1 MGGKIDV
8 YSEKG
13 KGSAFVVTVPLKTAK
28 EDRRR
33 TERTTYQE
41 YDFSGKRVL
50 LVEDNEINIE
60 ITRNILIHKNFMVD
74 IAENGKAGVE
84 QFLKHVKNCPACR
97 EELEIYYTV
106 SVGLWQ
112 LDSGNGVYDIAGSL
126 EESMENAW
134 LTVRTARLRKVICYA
149 ANTLNVA
156 SVLIML
162 FMQIRIWIQG

>member
-1 MGGKIDV
+1 MASCREIEKMVMPYIDHQ
-8 YSEKG
+8 
-13 KGSAFVVTVPLKTAK
+13 L
-28 EDRRR
+28 D
-33 TERTTYQE
+33 
-41 YDFSGKRVL
+41 
-50 LVEDNEINIE
+50 EIQ
-60 ITRNILIHKNFMVD
+60 L
-74 IAENGKAGVE
+74 E

-106 SVGLWQ
+106 LAGLRQ
-112 LDSGNGVYDIAGSL
+112 LDSGNGVYDITGSL

-156 SVLIML
+156 SVLIIL

>member
-1 MGGKIDV
+1 MATCREI
-8 YSEKG
+8 EKM
-13 KGSAFVVTVPLKTAK
+13 VMP
-28 EDRRR
+28 
-33 TERTTYQE
+33 Y
-41 YDFSGKRVL
+41 
-50 LVEDNEINIE
+50 INHQLDE
-60 ITRNILIHKNFMVD
+60 TQL
-74 IAENGKAGVE
+74 E

-112 LDSGNGVYDIAGSL
+112 LDIAGSL

>member
-1 MGGKIDV
+1 MNVRNCRKCGKIFN
-8 YSEKG
+8 YIAG
-13 KGSAFVVTVPLKTAK
+13 PFV
-28 EDRRR
+28 
-33 TERTTYQE
+33 
-41 YDFSGKRVL
+41 
-50 LVEDNEINIE
+50 
-60 ITRNILIHKNFMVD
+60 
-74 IAENGKAGVE
+74 
-84 QFLKHVKNCPACR
+84 CPACR

-106 SVGLWQ
+106 SVGLRQ

>member
-1 MGGKIDV
+1 MATCREI
-8 YSEKG
+8 EKM
-13 KGSAFVVTVPLKTAK
+13 VMP
-28 EDRRR
+28 
-33 TERTTYQE
+33 Y
-41 YDFSGKRVL
+41 
-50 LVEDNEINIE
+50 INHQLDE
-60 ITRNILIHKNFMVD
+60 TQL
-74 IAENGKAGVE
+74 E
-84 QFLKHVKNCPACR
+84 QVLKHVKNCPACR
-97 EELEIYYTV
+97 EELVIYYTV